1 MFTGIIETTGRVE
14 SITNRGSGKIFSISS
29 SITSELK
36 EDQSIAHN
44 GACLTVENISNGTYS
59 VTAILETLE
68 KTNLGTWIPG
78 DMINIERCMQ
88 LNGRLDGHM
97 VQGHVDA
104 TGTCT
109 SITDMNGS
117 WEYGI
122 SYPPEFAKLII
133 EKGSICLNG
142 ISLTAFNVTD
152 SGFMVAIIPYT
163 YEHTNMKQLSVNETV
178 NLEFDVIGKYIQRQL
193 ATANIS

>member
-1 MFTGIIETTGRVE
+1 MFTGIIETIGRVE
-14 SITNRGSGKIFSISS
+14 SITNRGSGKIFGISS
-29 SITSELK
+29 SITSQLK

-44 GACLTVENISNGTYS
+44 GACLTVEKIIDGSYT

-68 KTNLGTWIPG
+68 KTNLGSWKTG
-78 DMINIERCMQ
+78 DLVNIERCMQ
-88 LNGRLDGHM
+88 LNGRLDGHI
-97 VQGHVDA
+97 VQGHVDV

-109 SITDMNGS
+109 SVTDMNGS
-117 WEYGI
+117 WEFRI
-122 SYPPEFAKLII
+122 SFPSEFAKLII

-142 ISLTAFNVTD
+142 ISLTAFNVAESEFT
-152 SGFMVAIIPYT
+152 VAIIPYT
-163 YEHTNMKQLSVNETV
+163 YEHTNMKHLGVNQSV